1 MNSNEEIRCHLRSL
15 PDWRGG
21 AWEAISRQANWVL
34 LDGIPVHLL
43 RHLYIFKYEARKE
56 DPFLMQEES
65 VQEEG
70 LLAQED
76 LPLVPEEELQDLL
89 H

>member
-1 MNSNEEIRCHLRSL
+1 
-15 PDWRGG
+15 
-21 AWEAISRQANWVL
+21 
-34 LDGIPVHLL
+34 
-43 RHLYIFKYEARKE
+43 LYIFKYEARKE